1 MLMDPALLPG
11 GRGSNSLAAMRCS
24 SEGPRGYWSAARTGW
39 YTRVSGAGNGST
51 FRCWAHFGNS
61 LVV

>member
-51 FRCWAHFGNS
+51 FRR
-61 LVV
+61 